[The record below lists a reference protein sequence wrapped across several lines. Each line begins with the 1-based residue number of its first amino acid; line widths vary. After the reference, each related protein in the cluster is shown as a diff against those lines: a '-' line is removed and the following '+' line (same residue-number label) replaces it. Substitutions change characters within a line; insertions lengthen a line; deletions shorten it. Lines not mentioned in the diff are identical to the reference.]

1 MPKVL
6 SNTVSQNPFPPVDSS
21 NVEARRAQIGAGR
34 GKKLPL
40 IKYQCITIMGYYWP
54 ADVFS
59 DDVVMIKT
67 FGAGMSKISEST
79 TLAP

>member
-1 MPKVL
+1 
-6 SNTVSQNPFPPVDSS
+6 
-21 NVEARRAQIGAGR
+21 
-34 GKKLPL
+34 
-40 IKYQCITIMGYYWP
+40 MGYYWP

-79 TLAP
+79 TLATQTNIDPNHCVRKQHPQKRHTLKVVARETRR